1 MTARGH
7 VGLGFKGVRQVI
19 NAINEGCHSA
29 TGDERHH
36 MSINVLE
43 TASFFG
49 RGEPTERAPC
59 EGRAFHEQLREI
71 DCRLA
76 SAHQTNTCNAAINRE
91 TLKVELLKV
100 TSDHV

>member
-7 VGLGFKGVRQVI
+7 VGLGIQGVRQVI

-36 MSINVLE
+36 MSLNFLE

-49 RGEPTERAPC
+49 RGEPTERTPC
-59 EGRAFHEQLREI
+59 EGRAFHEQLREVNG
-71 DCRLA
+71 RLT
-76 SAHQTNTCNAAINRE
+76 SAHETNASDSSIDGEALEIKLFEVAAY
-91 TLKVELLKV
+91 
-100 TSDHV
+100 HV